1 MAKAMTLLAIFF
13 LIVNVWSGILINSG
27 VAGEVGISPPTAGDK
42 TVDNASQQADK
53 ISSGTESKDTL
64 FGLYNRVT
72 TAIGTILGTLTAGA
86 AILNQIGI
94 PSVFTTPLEVV
105 LMIIYGLGTA
115 QFLRGFNL

>member
-27 VAGEVGISPPTAGDK
+27 VAGEVGISAPTAGDK
-42 TVDNASQQADK
+42 AVDDATGQAED
-53 ISSGTESKDTL
+53 ISSGTESQDTL

-72 TAIGTILGTLTAGA
+72 TGVTTILSTLTAGGI
-86 AILNQIGI
+86 ILNQIGI
-94 PSVFTTPLEVV
+94 PSVFTTPIQGVFL
-105 LMIIYGLGTA
+105 IIYGLGAA